1 MQPSI
6 AFLLTCWVPLSLQ
19 LESMKLVIEKHAGAT
34 SRLARRTP
42 AAGRQHLGTEARRS
56 ISGRQNAAET
66 YSSAA
71 ASSSVAAFATGY
83 GEGMSETYITA
94 SAASVPKTSAVAS
107 LAVGPAPLPVP
118 SAPPT
123 CDNSNAK
130 AEINRFLVKCEAALK
145 RSTAPIIARA
155 STVDASNASQL
166 ATQIAAY
173 LKDILAQLKLS
184 LSYVQLCGIDA
195 KPLSNEKGVAISD
208 VSWSA
213 FQVVLTLKDVYHS
226 ITGLYKPFPVIKAQ
240 CSGGYNSDVNDN
252 FLCIKPNV
260 LVAISTAL
268 AGLIGACGEQINLFD
283 TQFFPLVTP
292 QIEELTDLDDD
303 FVSFIGDFIS

>member
-1 MQPSI
+1 
-6 AFLLTCWVPLSLQ
+6 
-19 LESMKLVIEKHAGAT
+19 
-34 SRLARRTP
+34 
-42 AAGRQHLGTEARRS
+42 
-56 ISGRQNAAET
+56 
-66 YSSAA
+66 
-71 ASSSVAAFATGY
+71 
-83 GEGMSETYITA
+83 MSETYITA

-240 CSGGYNSDVNDN
+240 CSD
-252 FLCIKPNV
+252 V